1 MQEFEDNPLVD
12 LARRARSSDPVAAE
26 EFRREMSVT
35 LEGMVRLALR
45 GRVHFSPFDEYARG
59 QADRLQE
66 SSDRQLPADELAR
79 RTAERVCQ
87 EMIDRLQAGSRVQD
101 TVACLA
107 AGGSGKD
114 QTVVR
119 GPS

>member
-1 MQEFEDNPLVD
+1 MEPLEDNPLVE
-12 LARRARSSDPVAAE
+12 LAWRARSGDRMATE
-26 EFRREMSVT
+26 DFRRALGAA

-45 GRVHFSPFDEYARG
+45 GRVRFSPFEEYARV

-87 EMIDRLQAGSRVQD
+87 EMIDRLQAGGRVRD
-101 TVACLA
+101 TVGGLA
-107 AGGSGKD
+107 AGASGKD

-119 GPS
+119 SQS

>member
-12 LARRARSSDPVAAE
+12 LARRARFGDPVATE
-26 EFRREMSVT
+26 DFRREMSMA
-35 LEGMVRLALR
+35 LEGLVRLALR
-45 GRVHFSPFDEYARG
+45 GRVRFSPFQEYARG

-66 SSDRQLPADELAR
+66 SSDWQLPADELAR

-87 EMIDRLQAGSRVQD
+87 EMIDRLQAGRRVQD

-107 AGGSGKD
+107 DRGPQAE
-114 QTVVR
+114 VR